1 MASVEDLL
9 KAANSRLKYANTGII
24 LFKRGNKLSLR
35 GMLPAKPGSGKSGSI
50 QQTISLGL
58 YANAAGAKV
67 AESEALKLSGL
78 IALKQFDW
86 GDYVKTASVTIGSA
100 GYWID
105 KFEEDYFNKRDRN
118 PKTETTWKDYC
129 KVFNKFNQDERLDG
143 TSLLRVV
150 LSTKQDSRSRKRA
163 CTYTKKLALF
173 ASIDFDPS
181 EYKGSYSADS
191 VDTRNIP
198 SDADIQ
204 QWRDKMPPSNG
215 LKYAFGLM
223 AAYGLRNY
231 ELFHI
236 DLESIKK
243 PPGHL
248 RIFESKR
255 NKKTERLIWC
265 LYPEWYEAWSLGNID
280 QPFPNYTGKTNSDL
294 GNRIGDAFRSHGFY
308 KAYNLRHA
316 WAIRSISFMPIE
328 LAASMMDHDISV
340 HKKTYHR
347 FLKAQDYERFYQLM
361 MSQPNRPKPPN
372 E

>member
-1 MASVEDLL
+1 MANIEDLL
-9 KAANSRLKYANTGII
+9 KAANSRLKFANTGIV

-35 GMLPAKPGSGKSGSI
+35 GMLPAKPGKTDGLYQRRLSGVNLHTRNAT
-50 QQTISLGL
+50 QQTIALGL
-58 YANAAGAKV
+58 YANAAGIKV

-86 GDYVKTASVTIGSA
+86 KDYIKTDSAPIGSA

-105 KFEEDYFNKRDRN
+105 KFYEDYFNKRDRN

-129 KVFNKFNQDERLDG
+129 KVFNKFNPERVLDQNH
-143 TSLLRVV
+143 LLDVI
-150 LSTKQDSRSRKRA
+150 LATKPDTRSRKRA

-173 ASIDFDPS
+173 ASINFNPS
-181 EYKGSYSADS
+181 EYKGNYSADS
-191 VDTRNIP
+191 VDIRDIP
-198 SDADIQ
+198 SDFEIQ
-204 QWRDKMPPSNG
+204 QWRDKMPTEYG

-248 RIFESKR
+248 RIVESKR

-265 LYPEWYEAWSLGNID
+265 LYPEWYEAWELGNIE
-280 QPFPNYTGKTNSDL
+280 QVFPHYTGKTNSDL
-294 GNRIGDAFRSHGFY
+294 VNYCD
-308 KAYNLRHA
+308 L
-316 WAIRSISFMPIE
+316 
-328 LAASMMDHDISV
+328 
-340 HKKTYHR
+340 T
-347 FLKAQDYERFYQLM
+347 
-361 MSQPNRPKPPN
+361 
-372 E
+372 